1 MYLLLGIIIGAGFV
15 YLVYREKTKSL
26 ADKLKYMSNTDEQL
40 KDTFKALSSDA
51 LKANNECFMGVAA
64 NELEKSQTAIDHLV
78 KPLKE
83 VLEKLDLKIN
93 DIEKERKGNE
103 GALKNEIGKLFALG
117 DNLKKETGNLVT
129 ALRRPHVRGRW
140 GELQLKRVVELAGMQ
155 EFCDFELQQ
164 TVTDDKDNR
173 LRPDMVIKLPS
184 GRQIVVDSK
193 VPLDSYLDAISES
206 DPVAQEAKLKHHA
219 VQVRARI
226 DELKKKEYWN
236 QFEHSPDFVVLFL
249 PGENLFSSALDYDP
263 TLIELGVENKVLIAT
278 PTTLI
283 ALLKAVAYGWKQE
296 TLEENANKI
305 AMLGSE
311 LYERLCSMGEHFE
324 GLGKE
329 LNSAVKKYNDTLS
342 SLESRVY
349 VSARKLKEMGVS
361 SAKDKELPGPESVNE
376 TARNARK
383 IEL

>member
-26 ADKLKYMSNTDEQL
+26 TDKLKYMSSTEEQL

-51 LKANNECFMGVAA
+51 LKSNNESFMGVAA
-64 NELEKSQTAIDHLV
+64 NELQKSQTAIDHLV

-155 EFCDFELQQ
+155 EFCDFELQK
-164 TVTDDKDNR
+164 TVTDDENNK

-219 VQVRARI
+219 AQVRARI
-226 DELKKKEYWN
+226 EELKEKKYWN
-236 QFEHSPDFVVLFL
+236 QFDHSPDFVVLFL

-361 SAKDKELPGPESVNE
+361 SAKDKELPDPESVNE
-376 TARNARK
+376 VARNARK
-383 IEL
+383 LEL

>member
-1 MYLLLGIIIGAGFV
+1 MWTILGALIFGIVLGTLGAYV
-15 YLVYREKTKSL
+15 LYREKL
-26 ADKLKYMSNTDEQL
+26 RALRDKLNYVEGNL

-51 LKANNECFMGVAA
+51 LKSNNESFIGIAST
-64 NELEKSQTAIDHLV
+64 ELEKRQTAIDNIV

-83 VLEKLDLKIN
+83 TLEKLDVKIN
-93 DIEKERKGNE
+93 DIEKERKGTQDV
-103 GALKNEIGKLFALG
+103 LKNEITKLFALSDG
-117 DNLKKETGNLVT
+117 LKEETGRLVT
-129 ALRRPHVRGRW
+129 ALRKPHVRGRW

-155 EFCDFELQQ
+155 EYCDFELQK
-164 TVTDDKDNR
+164 TVTNEKEAR
-173 LRPDMVIKLPS
+173 LRPDMVIKMPS

-206 DPVAQEAKLKHHA
+206 DPIAQEAKLKHHSA
-219 VQVRARI
+219 QVRARI
-226 DELKKKEYWN
+226 DELRKKEYWN
-236 QFEHSPDFVVLFL
+236 QFAHSPDFVVLFL

-263 TLIELGVENKVLIAT
+263 GLIELGVENKVLIAT

-305 AMLGSE
+305 ALLGSE
-311 LYERLCSMGEHFE
+311 LFERISTMTDHFN

-342 SLESRVY
+342 SMETRVLS
-349 VSARKLKEMGVS
+349 SARKFKELGVG
-361 SAKDKELPGPESVNE
+361 SAKDKEIPDLE
-376 TARNARK
+376 TVDQFAREPRQ
-383 IEL
+383 